1 MTQARFELSGIK
13 YRLQDFGNAQ
23 VKLGDALRLVPEPD
37 NAYDPNAIAV
47 YKDTIKIGFVPRREN
62 KAILPYV
69 AAGKATC
76 VVEAVTSAGCWV
88 LVEMP

>member
-13 YRLQDFGNAQ
+13 YRLQEFTQAQ
-23 VKLGDALRLVPEPD
+23 VKLGDNLRLVPEPD
-37 NAYDPNAIAV
+37 NPYDPDAIAV
-47 YKDTIKIGFVPRREN
+47 YKDNLKIGFVPRREN
-62 KAILPYV
+62 KPIKPYV